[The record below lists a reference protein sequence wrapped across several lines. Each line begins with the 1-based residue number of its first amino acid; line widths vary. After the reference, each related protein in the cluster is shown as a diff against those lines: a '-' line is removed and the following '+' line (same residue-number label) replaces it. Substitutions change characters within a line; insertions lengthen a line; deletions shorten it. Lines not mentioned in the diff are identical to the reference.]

1 MYKKI
6 ILSMVLIFCLAGCAI
21 TPKSDN
27 VHDNASQNTYIK
39 SVFIAYYELE
49 GFTKNNDEKTFKKEI
64 SKAFKELANKGFNR
78 VTVQVR
84 PCADAFYKSKYFP
97 TSEYMF
103 GYQGAKL
110 IYDPLEIM
118 IDTAHKYDLSIEAW
132 INPYRVSQRNDFSLL
147 AKNNIAL
154 KWQNTS
160 KLIVLDNGIYFNPCY
175 NEVTDLIVKGVKEI
189 LLNYNVDSLCFD
201 DYFYPTKDKS
211 IDKEEYTKYKSNGGE
226 LSLFDWRRD
235 NVNNMIKSVYSAVKT
250 INKSVTFG
258 ISPASDMD
266 YDYST
271 LYADV
276 IKWSRNE
283 GYIDY
288 ICPQIYFGFKNENQP
303 FMQTTK
309 RWCDNATC
317 ALYIALPMYKSG
329 LSDEYAGE
337 SGKNEFKK
345 EKNIVARQITY
356 ISKIDKIKGYYI
368 FSYSSLKDN
377 EETSNL
383 YSAMQNSSV

>member
-6 ILSMVLIFCLAGCAI
+6 ILSMFLIFCLAGCAI

-84 PCADAFYKSKYFP
+84 PCADAFYKSNYFP

-189 LLNYNVDSLCFD
+189 LSNYNVDSLCFD

-211 IDKEEYTKYKSNGGE
+211 IDKEEYLTYKNNGGE

-329 LSDEYAGE
+329 LNDEYAGE

-356 ISKIDKIKGYYI
+356 ISKIDKRI
-368 FSYSSLKDN
+368 
-377 EETSNL
+377 L
-383 YSAMQNSSV
+383 YFLL

>member
-84 PCADAFYKSKYFP
+84 PCADAFYKSNYFP

-103 GYQGAKL
+103 DYQGAKL

-154 KWQNTS
+154 KWQNTN

-175 NEVTDLIVKGVKEI
+175 NEVTELIVKGVKEI
-189 LLNYNVDSLCFD
+189 LSNYNVDSLCFD

-356 ISKIDKIKGYYI
+356 ISKIDQIKGYYI

>member
-6 ILSMVLIFCLAGCAI
+6 ILSIVLIFCLAGCAI
-21 TPKSDN
+21 APKSND
-27 VHDNASQNTYIK
+27 VHNNTAQNTYIK

-84 PCADAFYKSKYFP
+84 PCADSFYKSNYFP

-132 INPYRVSQRNDFSLL
+132 INPYRVSQRNDFSSL

-189 LLNYNVDSLCFD
+189 LSNYNVDSVCFD

-235 NVNNMIKSVYSAVKT
+235 NVNNMIKSVYSAVKA

-329 LSDEYAGE
+329 LNDEYAGE

>member
-1 MYKKI
+1 MI
-6 ILSMVLIFCLAGCAI
+6 LIFCLAGCAI
-21 TPKSDN
+21 TPKSDI

-84 PCADAFYKSKYFP
+84 PCADAFYKSNYFP
-97 TSEYMF
+97 ISEYMF

-189 LLNYNVDSLCFD
+189 LSNYNVDSLCFD

-356 ISKIDKIKGYYI
+356 ISKIDQIKGYYI